1 MTRRTFADVER
12 GAKSAERVLERDGF
26 RELIEQ
32 KRAGL
37 RRAITQGRISADMA
51 DQIERVMIS
60 MTDDVN
66 AGLHRMDLSEMGT
79 KS

>member
-12 GAKSAERVLERDGF
+12 GARAAERALERDGF

-37 RRAITQGRISADMA
+37 RRAITQGRISADIA